1 MFLLAMTL
9 LSVSSFAQNNG
20 SKENLIHYPK
30 TPAYLYPSPS
40 FKDRPVHNADSASV
54 KVFHQKTPVTN
65 NIAFIVNGQLI
76 PGFDIASLD
85 IHVIDTFN
93 IYKRDTTVNG
103 HTYNASIRI
112 NTKKEYTP
120 EYITLNDLK
129 RKHTTIESGPN
140 IFMIDDRIVSDNY
153 DKVMV
158 DEKHILK
165 IEVSKVRNPE
175 ENLDV
180 NVIRLSTKSKTNT
193 ENSKKF
199 MIRGTSSVEPAAN
212 YFDNSF
218 GIERQKATMGKGRA
232 L

>member
-1 MFLLAMTL
+1 MML
-9 LSVSSFAQNNG
+9 LSISSFAQKND
-20 SKENLIHYPK
+20 SKGNLIHYPK

-40 FKDRPVHNADSASV
+40 FKNRPVQNVDSTSV

-65 NIAFIVNGQLI
+65 NIAFIINGQLI

-129 RKHTTIESGPN
+129 RKHTAIESGPN
-140 IFMIDDRIVSDNY
+140 IFMINDRIISDNY

-165 IEVSKVRNPE
+165 IEVSKISNPD
-175 ENLDV
+175 ENVDI
-180 NVIRLSTKSKTNT
+180 NVIRLTTRTKANT
-193 ENSKKF
+193 KKSEEF
-199 MIRGTSSVEPAAN
+199 MIRGGSPIEPAAN

-218 GIERQKATMGKGRA
+218 GIERQKGAIGKGRS

>member
-1 MFLLAMTL
+1 MPMVFTEQG
-9 LSVSSFAQNNG
+9 AQNNG
-20 SKENLIHYPK
+20 SKDNLIHYPK
-30 TPAYLYPSPS
+30 TPAYLYPIPS
-40 FKDRPVHNADSASV
+40 FKDRSAQNTDSTSV
-54 KVFHQKTPVTN
+54 KVFHQRTPVTD
-65 NIAFIVNGQLI
+65 NIAFIINGQLI
-76 PGFDIASLD
+76 PGFDMASLD
-85 IHVIDTFN
+85 IHMIDTFN

-103 HTYNASIRI
+103 HTYSASILI
-112 NTKKEYTP
+112 STKKEYTP

-129 RKHTTIESGPN
+129 RKHTSVESGPN
-140 IFMIDDRIVSDNY
+140 IFMIDDRIISDNY
-153 DKVMV
+153 DRVMV

-165 IEVSKVRNPE
+165 IEVSKIRNPE

-193 ENSKKF
+193 ENAKKF

-218 GIERQKATMGKGRA
+218 GIERQKASMGKGRT